1 MGAFTVALRLV
12 YGEFMMYFT
21 DFATEQ
27 TANLSETYRNL
38 CKGLKM
44 TEQAKQILYSPVD
57 LEDAD
62 FTIPRDPHE
71 EYEDEEFEKFKS
83 EMHDSQD
90 DAKITVGKK
99 LTDSRGR
106 PMGKKTMEC
115 FECGIDDYTFS
126 QLCTRIREDF
136 GTGLYLLQGRDSK
149 GKFKF
154 KKVIGIQAPIDPD
167 ANKNDASPASL
178 IASMSHAM
186 AEQQDRFERL
196 MLNAP
201 TVQTDPIKQMTE
213 MMTAMG
219 GMMTALGLGSQNQQP
234 AKTMLE
240 TLTELKLTKD
250 IMGDL
255 IGNAEGSG
263 QVDNFWSA
271 ISETV
276 KSFGGPLMQAVS
288 LAQQQGKINPD
299 GVIQPPALPSPESEL
314 KENPEF
320 HSAKPVT
327 ESENMTLK
335 EMREQLEFL
344 LTQAKNKIE
353 AAAVAD
359 FIIEQMPDEDA
370 AYDSLEAFLQQD
382 SCLDRCA
389 MIVPEVN
396 EYREWFINWRDAML
410 KKLAAMIES
419 VEPDDLT
426 TDTKKSDDAETP
438 AKPEHSDAGDALPE
452 PVDAAKSKV
461 GDTVNSDGD
470 TGGPGRDLRDS

>member
-1 MGAFTVALRLV
+1 MENER
-12 YGEFMMYFT
+12 
-21 DFATEQ
+21 
-27 TANLSETYRNL
+27 
-38 CKGLKM
+38 
-44 TEQAKQILYSPVD
+44 KQILYTPVD

-90 DAKITVGKK
+90 DAKITVSKR

-106 PMGKKTMEC
+106 ALGQQAFEC
-115 FECGIDDYTFS
+115 FECGIDDYSFS

-136 GTGLYLLQGRDSK
+136 GTGLYKVQGRDSK

-154 KKVIGIQAPIDPD
+154 RKMVGIQAPIDPTAD
-167 ANKNDASPASL
+167 EANSSPATL
-178 IASMSHAM
+178 IASMSRAM

-219 GMMTALGLGSQNQQP
+219 GMMGALGLSGQNQQP
-234 AKTMLE
+234 PKTMLE

-255 IGNAEGSG
+255 IGNAESSG
-263 QVDNFWSA
+263 QVDNFWGA
-271 ISETV
+271 IAETV

-288 LAQQQGKINPD
+288 LAQQHGKINPD
-299 GVIQPPALPSPESEL
+299 GVIQPPALPSPESEVEPEI
-314 KENPEF
+314 KEHPEGMQ
-320 HSAKPVT
+320 P

-353 AAAVAD
+353 ATAVAD
-359 FIIEQMPDEDA
+359 FIIEQMPDEDS

-410 KKLAAMIES
+410 VKLAAMIES
-419 VEPDDLT
+419 EEPDDLT
-426 TDTKKSDDAETP
+426 TDPKKSDDADTP
-438 AKPEHSDAGDALPE
+438 AKPDHSDAGDALPE
-452 PVDAAKSKV
+452 PVDAATHKV
-461 GDTVNSDGD
+461 GDTVNTDGNP
-470 TGGPGRDLRDS
+470 GGVGGDLRDA